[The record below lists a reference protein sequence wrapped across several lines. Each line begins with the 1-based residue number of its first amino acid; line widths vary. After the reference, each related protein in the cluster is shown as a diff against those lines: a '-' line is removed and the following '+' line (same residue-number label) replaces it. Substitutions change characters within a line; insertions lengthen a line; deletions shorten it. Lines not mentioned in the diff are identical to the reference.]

1 MSKNN
6 TEFREFLRDYVN
18 INQSR
23 LDSLHDK
30 VRAVIKYLK
39 RNLHG
44 YQRMEPQ
51 GSLALRTI
59 IKPVKEYDEFDADIQ
74 VVMNPNS
81 EWEPRDYLKEVYD
94 TLKENKNYADK
105 LELKTR
111 CVRIKYA
118 GDFHMDLV
126 PRITENGNHYIFNRV
141 ENEKEITDG
150 NGYREWFNDKNRIT
164 DGNLKR
170 VTRLLKFHRN
180 HKRTYSVA
188 SILLTTLIGETIRK
202 SDEGEEA
209 VRTTADTLVTV
220 LTRMDEYLQKHPSM
234 PEIRNP
240 VLAEEEPLTRHWD
253 QRRYANFRERVHA
266 HTKIARAA
274 LKEKSPEKAVDEW
287 QKLFGDNFGRGRGKG
302 GGGKKSAAIGTLAT
316 PKARK
321 FG

>member
-1 MSKNN
+1 MAKNN
-6 TEFREFLRDYVN
+6 ADFGNFLRDHVN

-23 LDSLHDK
+23 LDGLHDRVK
-30 VRAVIKYLK
+30 AVTKYLK
-39 RNLHG
+39 NNLHG
-44 YQRMEPQ
+44 YQGMEPQ

-81 EWEPRDYLKEVYD
+81 AWEPKDYLQEVYD
-94 TLKENKNYADK
+94 TLKQNKNYEDK

-126 PRITENGNHYIFNRV
+126 PRITENGNHYIFNRI
-141 ENEKEITDG
+141 ENEKEVTDG
-150 NGYREWFNDKNRIT
+150 NGYREWFNQKNSIT

-170 VTRLLKFHRN
+170 VVRLLKFHRN

-188 SILLTTLIGETIRK
+188 SVLLTTLVGETIRE
-202 SDEGEEA
+202 SDEGTES

-220 LTRMDEYLQKHPSM
+220 LTRMDKFLQRHTYM

-240 VLAEEEPLTRHWD
+240 VLPEEEPLTRHWD
-253 QRRYANFRERVHA
+253 QRKYANFRERVHA
-266 HTKIARAA
+266 HTKIAGDA
-274 LKEKSPEKAVDEW
+274 LKEKSPEKGIAEW
-287 QKLFGDNFGRGRGKG
+287 QKLFGEDFARGRGKG
-302 GGGKKSAAIGTLAT
+302 GGGKKAAPILA
-316 PKARK
+316 PASPRAHK

>member
-6 TEFREFLRDYVN
+6 TEFKEFLRDHVN

-23 LDSLHDK
+23 LDSLRDK
-30 VRAVIKYLK
+30 VRAVTRYLK
-39 RNLHG
+39 DNLHG

-51 GSLALRTI
+51 GSFALGTV

-81 EWEPRDYLKEVYD
+81 EWEPKDYLEEVYD

-105 LELKTR
+105 LEKKTR

-150 NGYREWFNDKNRIT
+150 DGYREWFNDKNRIT

-188 SILLTTLIGETIRK
+188 SILLTTLIGDTIRE

-220 LTRMDEYLQKHPSM
+220 LTRMDDFLQKHPSM

-240 VLAEEEPLTRHWD
+240 VLAAEEPLTRHWD

-266 HTKIARAA
+266 HTKIARDA
-274 LKEKSPEKAVDEW
+274 LKEKSTEKAIDEW
-287 QKLFGDNFGRGRGKG
+287 QKMFGDDFGRGRRKSR
-302 GGGKKSAAIGTLAT
+302 GGKNSAAIGTLTA